1 MLHILN
7 IIYIFAEIIICF
19 KIFKMNNKKVKKI
32 VTTTTT
38 VTEEIIKTNGKTHI
52 VCILDRSGSMN
63 NIISDSIGGFNNFI
77 KKQKE
82 LGDDAALT
90 LALFDDKYDLIYDEV
105 NICDVKDI
113 TLNEWYPRGW
123 TRLYD
128 AIGKT
133 INSLKSKEN
142 KSDSFYEK
150 TLICIVTDGYEND
163 SKEYNS
169 ESIKKMISESEKNG
183 WEFIYLGA
191 NQDAF
196 NEGFKFGMNTSNTYT
211 YQANSFGVGNAFDN
225 INYYTTSYRTT
236 GNGAFIGIDD
246 SNIATGTSISAY
258 NNTGD
263 ASITINHNTETTKTT
278 NKQQLND

>member
-196 NEGFKFGMNTSNTYT
+196 NEGYKFGMNTSNTYT
-211 YQANSFGVGNAFDN
+211 YQANSLGVGNAFDN
-225 INYYTTSYRTT
+225 INCYTTSYRTT
-236 GNGAFIGIDD
+236 GNGSFIGNDD
-246 SNIATGTSISAY
+246 SNITTGASISAY

-263 ASITINHNTETTKTT
+263 ASITINLNTETT